1 MLVRKKKRWSN
12 LQSNTIF
19 LLFFHKYL
27 GFLFCPLGQIRQI
40 QQVFW
45 DLKKKKNSSQSM
57 SQQWVNFNQS
67 ISGPPQLTGHYSNH
81 KSLNKSHPFNVCI
94 GTPIK
99 NRQIRKRDNSRN
111 ETDLPS
117 DVSNYS
123 EMCTC

>member
-45 DLKKKKNSSQSM
+45 DLKKKKKFLPVNVTAMGKFQPKYLRPSSINRPLFQP
-57 SQQWVNFNQS
+57 QITEQVPS
-67 ISGPPQLTGHYSNH
+67 I
-81 KSLNKSHPFNVCI
+81 
-94 GTPIK
+94 
-99 NRQIRKRDNSRN
+99 
-111 ETDLPS
+111 
-117 DVSNYS
+117 
-123 EMCTC
+123 